1 MAMHLRINKLRNPA
15 AGELSALPLAHP
27 WTHRMA
33 RTPASLLE
41 RLKASDNQDAWRQ
54 FVQL

>member
-1 MAMHLRINKLRNPA
+1 
-15 AGELSALPLAHP
+15 
-27 WTHRMA
+27 MA

-54 FVQL
+54 FVQLYVPA